1 MGVNC
6 IGKHC
11 ENPIHFACIFIVQR
25 FFWPKILEI
34 NRALFKLFMHMKIHF
49 SFISSYRDPK
59 IIKAKIVQLEKEGD
73 IAGPIAS
80 SSAPL
85 LILHHIAVH
94 LGQEYFLRDIYV
106 YSTRIQNKFL
116 CPIFQLDPNTVK
128 TNESREH

>member
-1 MGVNC
+1 MGFREKWRNNGAEKLSSV
-6 IGKHC
+6 
-11 ENPIHFACIFIVQR
+11 FQ
-25 FFWPKILEI
+25 
-34 NRALFKLFMHMKIHF
+34 FK
-49 SFISSYRDPK
+49 SYKDR
-59 IIKAKIVQLEKEGD
+59 KAKTVQSEREGD
-73 IAGPIAS
+73 IAGPNAS
-80 SSAPL
+80 SSAPF

>member
-1 MGVNC
+1 MGV
-6 IGKHC
+6 
-11 ENPIHFACIFIVQR
+11 FYADFIF
-25 FFWPKILEI
+25 FFHGPY
-34 NRALFKLFMHMKIHF
+34 A
-49 SFISSYRDPK
+49 K

-73 IAGPIAS
+73 IAGPNAS
-80 SSAPL
+80 SSAPF

-128 TNESREH
+128 TNESRVH

>member
-1 MGVNC
+1 MYIC
-6 IGKHC
+6 MYFHKYK
-11 ENPIHFACIFIVQR
+11 IFIYLIH
-25 FFWPKILEI
+25 PKIV
-34 NRALFKLFMHMKIHF
+34 
-49 SFISSYRDPK
+49 
-59 IIKAKIVQLEKEGD
+59 KAKIVQLEKEGD